1 MTVSQNV
8 PQHLVVGARSG
19 FLAAMADIQ
28 MPWRQVAGEFTMTSK
43 AIDLVD
49 LGGAPMPLEDIAG
62 AVSQDF
68 IERAKE
74 IKPRNWQLTVGV
86 SYNAVQDDQ
95 TGSLERKVR
104 AAAENFQR
112 HINKLVFLA
121 LDDGAD
127 TTYGTA
133 YDALAFFDGSHLNGS
148 QSTYDNE
155 FALALSLD
163 NFQTNLNLARLFT
176 DESGEYVDAMYNT
189 LIVPPALERIAAN
202 IVGNTEDYATG
213 NRAINPYSGKFSLVV
228 TPYFDTTAWVVAAV
242 SPQNKPLWVA
252 WREQPFLQDAWFDP
266 KGGDGG
272 MYNFKFYG
280 RYNIAYGDPRLAFL
294 GNT

>member
-49 LGGAPMPLEDIAG
+49 LG
-62 AVSQDF
+62 
-68 IERAKE
+68 
-74 IKPRNWQLTVGV
+74 
-86 SYNAVQDDQ
+86 
-95 TGSLERKVR
+95 

-189 LIVPPALERIAAN
+189 LIVPPAL
-202 IVGNTEDYATG
+202 
-213 NRAINPYSGKFSLVV
+213 
-228 TPYFDTTAWVVAAV
+228 
-242 SPQNKPLWVA
+242 
-252 WREQPFLQDAWFDP
+252 
-266 KGGDGG
+266 
-272 MYNFKFYG
+272 
-280 RYNIAYGDPRLAFL
+280 
-294 GNT
+294 